1 MRKTVAA
8 LALIPV
14 TMTAIPIF
22 RNDAWWVRIFDFP
35 RVQIA
40 LILLAFLIA
49 LLAMRPKFNSFPG
62 FAATLV
68 GLALIGQAIEIG
80 PFTPLWP
87 NQMTEAKG
95 GQPTLK
101 LLTANVLMDN
111 READDLHAYIESQDA
126 DLILL
131 TEPDAWWEDQMRR
144 HEAEYPHVLRRPLDN
159 TYGMLLYSRLPLIE
173 PNVREMFEED
183 VPSFHFFVD
192 VGGQRV
198 RMHLIHPK
206 PPFPKESDDTTD
218 RDAEIVLVGKMVR
231 DESGPAIVMGDFNDV
246 AWSYS
251 TGLFQEI
258 SGLMDPRLGRG
269 FYHTFHADYFFAR
282 WPLDYVFATDHF
294 RLVSLERLGGVG
306 SDHFPLVAELEL
318 APAPDPDN
326 ADPEA
331 DADELKQADEVIDK
345 GGEK

>member
-35 RVQIA
+35 RIQLA

-49 LLAMRPKFNSFPG
+49 LIALRPKFNSFPG
-62 FAATLV
+62 IVAVLT
-68 GLALIGQAIEIG
+68 GLALIGQVVQIG

-95 GQPTLK
+95 GLPTVK

-111 READDLHAYIESQDA
+111 READELHAMIESQDA
-126 DLILL
+126 DMILL
-131 TEPDAWWEDQMRR
+131 TEPDAWWEEQMRR
-144 HEAEYPHVLRRPLDN
+144 HEAEYPHVMRRPLDN

-173 PNVREMFEED
+173 PEIRELFETD
-183 VPSFHFFVD
+183 VPSFHFNVD
-192 VGGQRV
+192 IGGQRV
-198 RMHLIHPK
+198 RFHLIHPK

-231 DESGPAIVMGDFNDV
+231 DESGPTLVAGDFNDV
-246 AWSYS
+246 VWSYS

-258 SGLMDPRLGRG
+258 SGMMDPRKGRG
-269 FYHTFHADYFFAR
+269 FYNTFHADYFVAR

-294 RLVSLERLGGVG
+294 RLVSIERLGDFG
-306 SDHFPLVAELEL
+306 SDHFPLVVELEL
-318 APAPDPDN
+318 APASDPENDN
-326 ADPEA
+326 PEA
-331 DADELKQADEVIDK
+331 DADELEQADEVIDK
-345 GGEK
+345 GVEQ